1 MYKCEPMG
9 HEHLNRVINETRKF
23 GEYIK
28 ELKRG
33 FSADEIQ
40 KDKGTR

>member
-1 MYKCEPMG
+1 MG
-9 HEHLNRVINETRKF
+9 YEHLNRVISETRKF
-23 GEYIK
+23 EEYIK
-28 ELKRG
+28 ELNMG